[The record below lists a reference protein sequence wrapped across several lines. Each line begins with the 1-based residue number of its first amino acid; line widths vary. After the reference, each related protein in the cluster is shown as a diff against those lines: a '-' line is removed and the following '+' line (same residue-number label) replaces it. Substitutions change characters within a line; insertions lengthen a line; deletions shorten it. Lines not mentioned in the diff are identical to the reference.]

1 MKNSIMV
8 FTAEWCVPCKNFKK
22 QLSKLEDILD
32 YTLYDID
39 DDKELFNLYEIKAVP
54 TIVVINDDGK
64 EIARMVGAEKFSAL
78 KKEYLE

>member
-1 MKNSIMV
+1 MV